1 MCRFGPRHFASNH
14 VYSPSLRAACRK
26 AAARLGMAACL
37 REGVYIQMAGPQFES
52 VAELKCLKVMGVDA
66 VGELIGFKLY
76 NTGRFRWSN
85 SKVGLTWDQ

>member
-66 VGELIGFKLY
+66 VGELQTQSVQGWPKSRTPGSV
-76 NTGRFRWSN
+76 NMR
-85 SKVGLTWDQ
+85 